1 MRSLELG
8 MQMSDDARRLSVE
21 RMQNP
26 RILFAPH
33 EIGGQ
38 MQLMVEELRRRGIR
52 ATAASYNQEW
62 FGHVD
67 DIQMNIDEIKGKFR
81 RQLSVLS
88 FTAWAAQSFDVFHF
102 FWGSSLFGVGPYR
115 HLDLPLLRRMNKRIF
130 VHFRG
135 LDLVDL
141 AYFDYLRAKG
151 RGETVPEPP
160 MSRPEQLASLAK
172 WRKYADALLVS
183 EPDLKWVAPE
193 AHLVQQAIDLER
205 WSVPY
210 HKPQSADD
218 GIIRVVHAPSM
229 RRKKGTEFVEQS
241 VEALQSEGLP
251 VELVLLEKVPAKEV
265 REHYLRCDIGVD
277 QVIYGWYG
285 KVSVELMAT
294 GRPALCFIN
303 DELLSHRPD
312 MPIVNVNPRTLTDA
326 LRPLITDAALRAR
339 LGRDGVE
346 YVRKYHDVRSI
357 IDQCLDL
364 YSNPS

>member
-1 MRSLELG
+1 MRQPRNTAIDLEK
-8 MQMSDDARRLSVE
+8 
-21 RMQNP
+21 P

-38 MQLMVEELRRRGIR
+38 MQMMVEELRRRGHR

-67 DIQMNIDEIKGKFR
+67 DIQMNIDQIPGKIR
-81 RQLSVLS
+81 RQAAVMS

-102 FWGSSLFGVGPYR
+102 FWGSSLFGLGSYP
-115 HLDLPLLRRMNKRIF
+115 HLDLRLLRWMNKRIV

-151 RGETVPEPP
+151 RGDDVPEPP
-160 MSRPEQLASLAK
+160 MSRPEQLKSLGL

-193 AHLVQQAIDLER
+193 AHLVQQAINLDG
-205 WSVPY
+205 WPTSS
-210 HKPQSADD
+210 KPQSAED
-218 GIIRVVHAPSM
+218 GIIRIVHAPSM
-229 RRKKGTEFVEQS
+229 RRKKGTEFVEAS
-241 VEALQSEGLP
+241 VAELQAEGLP
-251 VELVLLEKVPAKEV
+251 VELVLVEKVPATEV
-265 REHYLRCDIGVD
+265 RAFYERCDIGVD

-294 GRPALCFIN
+294 GRPAVCFIN
-303 DELLSHRPD
+303 DELLPHRAD
-312 MPIVNVNPRTLTDA
+312 MPIVNANPRTLTDA
-326 LRPLITDAALRAR
+326 LRPLVTDAALRQK
-339 LGRDGVE
+339 LGEDGIA

-357 IDQCLDL
+357 IDQCLEL
-364 YSNPS
+364 YRNPS